1 MSELLKREKRT
12 KGKGIPHIPSGYST
26 KLVHYNLQHTT
37 SLCSILLS
45 PFSFFFCKFCTKLY
59 TSPYRIWTIQK
70 TPCVPLTQVKSQFQ
84 LCEMRR
90 KGALIL
96 SCRSADD
103 GDVDDYPCKLSTLP
117 YPSIS
122 HFMKTHPIFFF
133 VGMRVCMCLCDG
145 LVFSCETFSCSSPL
159 EWMMMV
165 ETGSPTVSSWNTLL
179 HPAAGEKWLGRV
191 CYGYRY
197 TYSKLD

>member
-1 MSELLKREKRT
+1 M
-12 KGKGIPHIPSGYST
+12 
-26 KLVHYNLQHTT
+26 
-37 SLCSILLS
+37 
-45 PFSFFFCKFCTKLY
+45 
-59 TSPYRIWTIQK
+59 
-70 TPCVPLTQVKSQFQ
+70 
-84 LCEMRR
+84 
-90 KGALIL
+90 IL

-145 LVFSCETFSCSSPL
+145 LVFSCETFSCSSLL

-191 CYGYRY
+191 CYGYKVYVFQTGLKETRWSIGDNSNNLLFLNKLTNSLHY
-197 TYSKLD
+197 IYSTRCVFSMMW